1 MILTDH
7 NYKFIHVYPF
17 NAAAPN
23 GFIAY
28 TIYHIIL
35 DSMDS
40 MTYNNTVYHQ
50 NSRLK
55 L

>member
-7 NYKFIHVYPF
+7 NYKCIHVYPF

-28 TIYHIIL
+28 TI
-35 DSMDS
+35 
-40 MTYNNTVYHQ
+40 
-50 NSRLK
+50 
-55 L
+55 